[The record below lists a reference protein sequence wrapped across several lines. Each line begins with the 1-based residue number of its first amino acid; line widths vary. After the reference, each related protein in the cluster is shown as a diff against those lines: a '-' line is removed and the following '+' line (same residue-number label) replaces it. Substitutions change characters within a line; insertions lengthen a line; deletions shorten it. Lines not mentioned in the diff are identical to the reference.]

1 MATATEI
8 VTAMAMGKSKYRPE
22 LLVSLTS
29 LWLAT
34 STAAWGEV
42 SVTPRVSVSE
52 TMTDNVRL
60 VERNAQSEQIT
71 EITPG
76 IRINISG
83 TRLKTYFDL
92 GLSQVVYAQNSAP
105 NRTEIQN
112 ALNTF
117 GTYEAIDNWV
127 FVDFSGT
134 ISQQSVSAFGTQSAA
149 DSLVNGNQAEVSN
162 YRVSPYVR
170 GRLGQAADYEVRYSR
185 STTRSD
191 SNAASDVDTANVSAV
206 LSGNSAFRNL
216 GWSANASRQTVDY
229 SAGRATEAD
238 QFSLGLS
245 YAITP
250 QLNVFVS
257 GGRESNDYASLAQQ
271 NSATHSFGVNW
282 APSETTQLSASR
294 SQHAFGNT
302 HSVGFQ
308 HRGPRSVWM
317 FSDTRDVSSTPSQ
330 SGVAGLGSVYD
341 LLFSQ
346 FASTEPDPVARAAL
360 VNAYLQTYG
369 INPSATVVS
378 SFLSSAVSLQRRQ
391 NLSFS
396 LLGLRDT
403 LTFMATRTH
412 SSRLDMVS
420 RGFDDLSAASQVR
433 QQGFS
438 VNLAHR
444 LTPVYVLGVMWSHEK
459 TSGDNNTQDIR
470 LRSLN
475 LTLTG
480 RLGKRTSAVLGVRR
494 VVFDGI
500 APYTEN
506 ALIGNLIMQF

>member
-1 MATATEI
+1 
-8 VTAMAMGKSKYRPE
+8 MAMSKRKHRPE

-29 LWLAT
+29 LWLAA

-42 SVTPRVSVSE
+42 TVTPRVSVSE

-76 IRINISG
+76 IRINIAG
-83 TRLKTYFDL
+83 TRLKTHFDL
-92 GLSQVVYAQNSAP
+92 GLRQVVYGQDTAP

-117 GTYEAIDNWV
+117 GTFEAVDNWA
-127 FVDFSGT
+127 FVDFAGT

-149 DSLVNGNQAEVSN
+149 ESLVNANQAEVAN

-170 GRLGQAADYEVRYSR
+170 GRLGQVADYEARYSR

-191 SNAASDVDTANVSAV
+191 SSAASDVNTADVSVV
-206 LSGNSAFRNL
+206 LSGTSAFRNL

-229 SAGRATEAD
+229 SAGRTTEAD
-238 QFSLGLS
+238 QFSLGLT

-250 QLNVFVS
+250 QFNVFAS
-257 GGRESNDYASLAQQ
+257 GGRETNDYASLEQQ
-271 NSATHSFGVNW
+271 SSATHSFGLSW
-282 APSETTQLSASR
+282 APSETTKLSALR
-294 SQHAFGNT
+294 SQHPFGST
-302 HSVGFQ
+302 HSVSFQ
-308 HRGPRSVWM
+308 HRGPRTVWM
-317 FSDTRDVSSTPSQ
+317 FSDAKDVSSTPSQ
-330 SGVAGLGSVYD
+330 TGLSSLGTVYD

-360 VNAYLQTYG
+360 VETYLQTYG
-369 INPSATVVS
+369 INPMATVVS
-378 SFLSSAVSLQRRQ
+378 RFLSSAVFLQRSQ

-403 LTFMATRTH
+403 LTFIATRTH
-412 SSRLDMVS
+412 SSRLDTVS
-420 RGFDDLSAASQVR
+420 WGVDDLSAASQVR

-444 LTPVYVLGVMWSHEK
+444 LTPDYVLGVLWSQQK
-459 TSGDNNTQDIR
+459 TLGDSNTQDIR
-470 LRSLN
+470 LRAFN

-480 RLGKRTSAVLGVRR
+480 RLGKRTSAVFGIRR
-494 VVFDGI
+494 VVFDGL

-506 ALIGNLIMQF
+506 ALIGQLIVQF